1 MCDCILNGT
10 HFIAD
15 MHIDMVSAH
24 VYRISYVIVDIPCK
38 VCDSKRVG
46 LIRQWFEVVRVL
58 AVLVMKLLQQR

>member
-1 MCDCILNGT
+1 MYT
-10 HFIAD
+10 
-15 MHIDMVSAH
+15 
-24 VYRISYVIVDIPCK
+24 YVIVDIPCK